1 MLGRLCDLL
10 ALFAAQRRLRVSV
23 VVLLAVA
30 LAARIFVELPRPID
44 LADDLDPGHPVA
56 VSRESNRALPIVVLR
71 FEPVGPDRAMALVDT
86 LRARARLSAGVVGLN
101 AGPEPFASSAPA
113 EAPRARAVDA
123 ARDLLEQLPS
133 VEPLTN
139 LGSDATLVDLL
150 NVAERLPVGGPGLTL
165 ALAELVSQ
173 GKAAGTDH
181 LDTALSALV
190 PPHPSSPTSSRR
202 GLRLRDGG
210 LEVFVRLSETVRP
223 LQYESVV
230 APLVLAGRELGLKTR
245 VDGVPLRLRPF
256 NSPGFWA
263 LLFLVPTLLAAFVAF
278 ALGVGLRVS
287 LMIVLS
293 VTGAMALPLLGLWL
307 TGKGIDPGAIWALSV
322 TGALF
327 AATALGL
334 AAIRAGYTGGTTG
347 HEPPLKVLRSA
358 LRGTALPVGCAAF
371 VLAVAA
377 VSTGYAAPSAA
388 VVFAGASAG
397 LVVLW
402 GVFLPGLLMLKPSPP
417 ASSVAPLKP
426 RVWASTTRH
435 FSGVAVAVAGVALLI
450 MSRREAPAAIAPELA
465 AGLPIVSLFETESE
479 ARVFASA
486 VASVAGVSEVIASA
500 AGVTAALAARDR
512 VLSTEAWAL
521 LSRRAAVERDRLRGQ
536 PAPVF
541 KPSTVEDLKVWAS
554 RHETSDSAH
563 ARSAATLIQALTS
576 GETATTERALSF
588 AASAAGYALKGLRA
602 SWQRTLTDASA
613 EGDAAAAGDAAADR
627 AFFDVSSG
635 RAFAAVVVGPNVSD
649 PRIVNPLDGDATA
662 RRPPAVGLLFWA
674 GVAASLLVLCLA
686 SAVSAWPRVLALPAV
701 ALLGATPV
709 FHAQTLLDAPPP
721 SITSIASMGAG
732 AVGVIFCAFLMRA
745 RAAGR
750 VMRGLL
756 PGIAVTLLSGLIAG
770 AAVLQE
776 SALSPAAFL
785 AVMGA
790 LAAMVVSA
798 AAG

>member
-1 MLGRLCDLL
+1 M
-10 ALFAAQRRLRVSV
+10 
-23 VVLLAVA
+23 
-30 LAARIFVELPRPID
+30 
-44 LADDLDPGHPVA
+44 
-56 VSRESNRALPIVVLR
+56 
-71 FEPVGPDRAMALVDT
+71 
-86 LRARARLSAGVVGLN
+86 
-101 AGPEPFASSAPA
+101 
-113 EAPRARAVDA
+113 
-123 ARDLLEQLPS
+123 
-133 VEPLTN
+133 
-139 LGSDATLVDLL
+139 
-150 NVAERLPVGGPGLTL
+150 
-165 ALAELVSQ
+165 
-173 GKAAGTDH
+173 
-181 LDTALSALV
+181 
-190 PPHPSSPTSSRR
+190 
-202 GLRLRDGG
+202 
-210 LEVFVRLSETVRP
+210 
-223 LQYESVV
+223 
-230 APLVLAGRELGLKTR
+230 
-245 VDGVPLRLRPF
+245 
-256 NSPGFWA
+256 
-263 LLFLVPTLLAAFVAF
+263 
-278 ALGVGLRVS
+278 S

-721 SITSIASMGAG
+721 VDHVDRLDGGRRGRRHLLRVPHAGSGRWACHARAPAGHRGHAALRADRWSRRPSGVGALSG
-732 AVGVIFCAFLMRA
+732 GVPGGHGRA
-745 RAAGR
+745 RRDGR
-750 VMRGLL
+750 FSRRRL
-756 PGIAVTLLSGLIAG
+756 TLSLRPP
-770 AAVLQE
+770 
-776 SALSPAAFL
+776 PAART
-785 AVMGA
+785 ARTSGPPHAWVRA
-790 LAAMVVSA
+790 LRRCPRSPPPRE
-798 AAG
+798 

>member
-10 ALFAAQRRLRVSV
+10 ALFAAQRRLRVAV

-30 LAARIFVELPRPID
+30 LAAWIFVELPRPLD

-86 LRARARLSAGVVGLN
+86 LRVRARLSAGVVGLN
-101 AGPEPFASSAPA
+101 AGPEPVASSAPA
-113 EAPRARAVDA
+113 EAPRALTVDA
-123 ARDLLEQLPS
+123 ARHLLEQLPS

-223 LQYESVV
+223 FQYESVV

-245 VDGVPLRLRPF
+245 LDGVPLRLRPF
-256 NSPGFWA
+256 NSPRFWA

-278 ALGVGLRVS
+278 VLGVGLRVS

-334 AAIRAGYTGGTTG
+334 AAIRAGDTGGTNG

-358 LRGTALPVGCAAF
+358 LRDTALPVGCAAF

-377 VSTGYAAPSAA
+377 VSTGYASPSAA

-435 FSGVAVAVAGVALLI
+435 FSGVAVALAVVALLI

-465 AGLPIVSLFETESE
+465 AGLPIVSLFETEAE

-486 VASVAGVSEVIASA
+486 VASVAGVSEVIAST
-500 AGVTAALAARDR
+500 AGVTAALADRDR

-576 GETATTERALSF
+576 GETATTERALYF

-602 SWQRTLTDASA
+602 SWQRTLMDASA
-613 EGDAAAAGDAAADR
+613 EGDAAADR

-635 RAFAAVVVGPNVSD
+635 RGFAAVVVGPNVSD

-756 PGIAVTLLSGLIAG
+756 PGIAVTLLSGLLSG